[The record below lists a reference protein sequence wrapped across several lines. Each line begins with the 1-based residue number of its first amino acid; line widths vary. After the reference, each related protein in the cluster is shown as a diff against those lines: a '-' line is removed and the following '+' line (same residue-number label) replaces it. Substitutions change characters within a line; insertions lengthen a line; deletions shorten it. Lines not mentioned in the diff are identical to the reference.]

1 MLKGIDHIVILVRD
15 LAQAQADYA
24 ALGFTVVPGGEHTG
38 GATHN
43 ALVAFA
49 DGSYLE
55 LIAFKRDDPDHRWWE
70 RHTQG
75 GGLVD
80 FALWPG
86 DIAADLA
93 AANERGAGYAGPV
106 PGGRLRPDGLQV
118 DWQLGLPPSPD
129 LPFMCYDV
137 TPRDRRVPSG
147 ATTQHA
153 NGALG
158 VGRVTVAV
166 RDLGESVTRY
176 QALLGTAPHGGQDST
191 PMFQVGRVGIEL
203 VAPDF
208 SSDVEE
214 YLEERGDGP
223 FALELRTSVAHTP
236 PSRRERTHGVRLHWV
251 AE

>member
-1 MLKGIDHIVILVRD
+1 MLKGIDHIVILVHD
-15 LAQAQADYA
+15 LPQAAADYT

-55 LIAFKRDDPDHRWWE
+55 LIAFKRDEPGHRWWE
-70 RHTQG
+70 RHEQG

-93 AANERGAGYAGPV
+93 VANARGAGYVGPV

-147 ATTQHA
+147 SATQHA

-158 VGRVTVAV
+158 VAGITIAV
-166 RDLGESVTRY
+166 GDLGQGVARY
-176 QALLGTAPHGGQDST
+176 RALLGVAPHGGQDST
-191 PMFQVGRVGIEL
+191 PVFHAGSAAIEL

-208 SSDVEE
+208 SPDVEE

-223 FALELRTSVAHTP
+223 FALELRTSHAHTP
-236 PSRRERTHGVRLHWV
+236 APQAERTHGVRLRWV
-251 AE
+251 VE

>member
-1 MLKGIDHIVILVRD
+1 MLKGIDHIVILVHD
-15 LAQAQADYA
+15 LVQAQVDYSG
-24 ALGFTVVPGGEHTG
+24 LGFTVVPGGEHTG

-55 LIAFKRDDPDHRWWE
+55 LIAFKRDEPGHRWWE
-70 RHTQG
+70 RREQG

-86 DIAADLA
+86 DITGDIA
-93 AANERGAGYAGPV
+93 AANERGAGYEGPV
-106 PGGRLRPDGLQV
+106 PGGRLRPDGVQV
-118 DWQLGLPPSPD
+118 DWQLGLPPSAD

-137 TPRDRRVPSG
+137 TPREHRVPSG
-147 ATTQHA
+147 AATQHA

-158 VGRVTVAV
+158 VGCVTVAA
-166 RDLGESVTRY
+166 RDLGESVARY
-176 QALLGTAPHGGQDST
+176 GALLGNPPHGGQDST
-191 PMFQVGRVGIEL
+191 PMFHVGSAGIEL

-223 FALELRTSVAHTP
+223 FALELLTRVAHTP
-236 PSRRERTHGVRLHWV
+236 SPRLEQTHGVRLRW
-251 AE
+251 ACE